1 MPLAI
6 EPLHPLYAAERA
18 CVNTLAQA
26 IDLCDVLGDN
36 VGVAIDTYNVWW
48 NPQLDAQIARA
59 GIGNRILA
67 YHICDWLVPTR
78 NFFLDRGMMDDG
90 IIDLPGIRR
99 AVENAGYRGYAG
111 VEIFSAN
118 IGDQARRRGAANMHR
133 AI

>member
-1 MPLAI
+1 
-6 EPLHPLYAAERA
+6 
-18 CVNTLAQA
+18 
-26 IDLCDVLGDN
+26 
-36 VGVAIDTYNVWW
+36 
-48 NPQLDAQIARA
+48 
-59 GIGNRILA
+59 
-67 YHICDWLVPTR
+67 
-78 NFFLDRGMMDDG
+78 MMDDG